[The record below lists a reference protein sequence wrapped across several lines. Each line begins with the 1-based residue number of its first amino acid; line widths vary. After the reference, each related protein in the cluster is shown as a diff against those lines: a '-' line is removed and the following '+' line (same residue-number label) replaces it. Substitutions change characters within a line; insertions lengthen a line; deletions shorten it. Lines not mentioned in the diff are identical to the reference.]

1 MDQQAFPAMRFLFAI
16 SCVWLAMTATTS
28 QGQPVDMSH
37 WGLWYDEAAEG
48 DWTAALPIGN
58 GRLGGMIFGNVVTDR
73 IQLNE
78 DTLWTGR
85 PNDPSR
91 TTAKN
96 YLDQVRQEIFSGDR
110 DTAQSIYNNNM
121 MGTHHGQAYQ
131 TVGNLYLNFAGH
143 NSYSDYT
150 RQLDLDTAVARTRY
164 ISGGVTYTRE
174 YFASSVDQLIII
186 RITAS
191 QAASISFTASMNTPM
206 SASVV
211 ASSPNILTMTGVNNS
226 HEGVAAGMQYQCRV
240 KILNE
245 GGTLT
250 VNSATIGVTGA
261 SAVTIQI
268 AAATNFVAYNDL
280 SGNPSARNDATF
292 SAAARR
298 TYTQM
303 RDDHITAHQALFRR
317 VSIDLGHTANETQTT
332 DLRRNAFAAGN
343 DPDFAA
349 LYFQFGRYLLIAS
362 SRPGTQP
369 ANLQGIWNDGL
380 APPWDSKY
388 TTNINFQMNYWPAE
402 VTNLSELAEPLIELT
417 KEAAVTGAV
426 TAQNH
431 YNCGGWVLHHNTDIW
446 RLTTPV
452 DGAQFGAWPTG
463 GGWLI
468 LNLWEHYLYT
478 QDEAYL
484 AQVYPVMKGSAQFF
498 LDYCVVHPEF
508 GWLVTAPTVS
518 PEHGYCD
525 ATGCAWITDGTTMDS
540 QIVRDVWE
548 HTRQAAE
555 ILAIDAAFQTQLSAA
570 TAQLPPMQIGQRGQ
584 LQEWLRDVD
593 VVDDHRHVSH
603 LYGLY
608 PSDQVTTEL
617 TPDLANAAKQTLI
630 ERGDLSTGWSLG
642 WKVNL
647 WARLKDGNHVYDL
660 LKLLLHS
667 ERTYVNMFDAHPPFQ
682 IDGNFGGTSGIAEML
697 LQSHLEFIE
706 LLPALPTVTFQ
717 TGSVSGL
724 KAREGFEVAL
734 AWENGKVTQGT
745 LKSLAGR
752 TCKLK
757 GTFTVKLLN
766 ETPVAATYEN
776 GLTVF
781 NTQAGTSYKVTPIVP
796 DVPTDVAA
804 QVISYNQINLTWSA
818 GTGATHYRVKRATA
832 SGGPYTTI
840 ASVTA
845 VNYSDTAL
853 ASNTT
858 YYYVVSAGNDLGYS
872 ADSEEVS
879 RTTPDGPPPVPTDV
893 TATPDNAKVWVN
905 WSPSPGATGY
915 NLKRST
921 SLSGSYSLIAAPTE
935 TGFTDTDVSNG
946 TSYYYRVVSVK
957 PFYESADSQSV
968 VAIPST
974 FFKNRAANG
983 TASAS
988 SEQPSIGEG
997 AAQAFD
1003 GTTATKW
1010 FTTVG
1015 SGSAGWLQYD
1025 FGEGFRWVV
1034 TRYDLSS
1041 ANDEPA
1047 RDPRD
1052 WQFKG
1057 SNDGINWTTLDTQ
1070 SGQSW
1075 ESRLLT
1081 TQYAVSTPGPYQYYR
1096 LNIAANNGAGD
1107 IQLSEMAL
1115 YAYGNTPPLSAYS
1128 RIEAEDYDTQ
1138 SHTGTESCA
1147 EGGQNVGW
1155 IENGSYLVFENIYF
1169 GGGSISFDA
1178 RVASATSGGNI
1189 ELYLDSMSGTPIGL
1203 CAVPNTGGWQT
1214 WLTQCCPVS
1223 DATGI
1228 HDVYLKFT
1236 GGSGYLFNVNWWQFI
1251 RYGDMNEDHIV
1262 NASDLSGF
1270 IGYWLETEC
1279 DWDLDGDCKV
1289 NLYEFAQFA
1298 GNWLDDSFQ

>member
-1 MDQQAFPAMRFLFAI
+1 MIRQTSFVSRFIMVIL
-16 SCVWLAMTATTS
+16 CVWFVTAAKNA
-28 QGQPVDMSH
+28 QGRPADMSH
-37 WGLWYDEAAEG
+37 WGLWYDEAAG
-48 DWTAALPIGN
+48 SDWTAALPIGN

-78 DTLWTGR
+78 DTLWTGQ

-96 YLDQVRQEIFSGDR
+96 YLAQVRNEIFYGDR
-110 DTAQSIYNNNM
+110 DTAQSTYNNNM

-143 NSYSDYT
+143 SSYSSYT
-150 RQLDLDTAVARTRY
+150 RQLDLDTAVAKTQY
-164 ISGGVTYTRE
+164 TSGGVTYTRE
-174 YFASSVDQLIII
+174 YFASPVDQLVII
-186 RITAS
+186 RITAD
-191 QAASISFTASMNTPM
+191 QAGSISFTASMDTPM
-206 SASVV
+206 SASVT
-211 ASSPNILTMTGVNNS
+211 AAAPNVLLMTGTNRS
-226 HEGVAAGMQYQCRV
+226 LEGVPAGMNYECRV

-245 GGTLT
+245 GGTLN
-250 VNSATIGVTGA
+250 VNSSTISVNA
-261 SAVTIQI
+261 ANAVTIQI
-268 AAATNFVAYNDL
+268 AIATNFVSYNNV
-280 SGNPSARNDATF
+280 SGSPSARNDATF
-292 SAAARR
+292 AAAASR

-303 RDDHITAHQALFRR
+303 LADHITAHQELFRR
-317 VSIDLGHTANETQTT
+317 VSIDLGHTAQEDATT

-369 ANLQGIWNDGL
+369 ANLQGIWNESL
-380 APPWDSKY
+380 YPSWDSKY
-388 TTNINFQMNYWPAE
+388 TTNINFEMNYWPAE
-402 VTNLSELAEPLIELT
+402 VTNLSELAEPMIQFA
-417 KEAAVTGAV
+417 KDVAVTGAI
-426 TAQNH
+426 TASNH
-431 YNCGGWVLHHNTDIW
+431 YNCSGWVMHHNSDIW
-446 RLTTPV
+446 GMTTPV
-452 DGAQFGAWPTG
+452 DAAQYGAWPTG
-463 GGWLI
+463 GGWLT

-478 QDEAYL
+478 LDTTYL
-484 AQVYPVMKGSAQFF
+484 AEIYPVMKGSAQFF

-525 ATGCAWITDGTTMDS
+525 ATGCAWISDGTTMDS
-540 QIVRDVWE
+540 QILRDVWE
-548 HTRQAAE
+548 HTRHAAE
-555 ILAIDAAFQTQLSAA
+555 ILGIDAAFQTQLSDAA
-570 TAQLPPMQIGQRGQ
+570 AQLPPMQIGNRGQ

-608 PSDQVTTEL
+608 PSYQITTEL
-617 TPDLANAAKQTLI
+617 TPDLADAAEQTLI

-647 WARLKDGNHVYDL
+647 WARLKDGDHVYDL

-667 ERTYVNMFDAHPPFQ
+667 QRTYVNMFDAHPPFQ

-697 LQSHLEFIE
+697 LQSHLDFIE

-724 KAREGFEVAL
+724 KARGGFEVDM
-734 AWENGKVTQGT
+734 AWDDGNITEGT
-745 LKSLAGR
+745 IKSLAGQ

-757 GTFTVKLLN
+757 GTFTVTLLDG
-766 ETPVAATYEN
+766 TPVTATYEN

-781 NTQAGTSYKVTPIVP
+781 DTQAGTSYKMTPEVP
-796 DVPTDVAA
+796 DTPADLAA
-804 QVISYNQINLTWSA
+804 EVISYNRIDLTWAASA
-818 GTGATHYRVKRATA
+818 GATHYKVKRGTE
-832 SGGPYTTI
+832 SGGPYSTI
-840 ASVTA
+840 ASDITS

-853 ASNTT
+853 ASDTT

-872 ADSEEVS
+872 ADSTEVS
-879 RTTPDGPPPVPTDV
+879 ATTLDGPPPVPADLL
-893 TATPDNAKVWVN
+893 ATPDNAKVWVN
-905 WSPSPGATGY
+905 WSASAGATSY

-921 SLSGSYSLIAAPTE
+921 AVTGPYSLIATPTE
-935 TGFTDTDVSNG
+935 TSFTDTDVSNG
-946 TSYYYRVVSVK
+946 TSYYYRVSSVK
-957 PFYESADSQSV
+957 PSYESAYSQSV

-974 FFKNRAANG
+974 TFENRATGG

-988 SEQPSIGEG
+988 SEDAPSES

-1010 FTTVG
+1010 FTG
-1015 SGSAGWLQYD
+1015 SSAGSTGWLQYN
-1025 FGEGFRWVV
+1025 FGNSVKWVV

-1041 ANDEPA
+1041 ANDEPT

-1052 WQFKG
+1052 WQFQG
-1057 SNDGINWTTLDTQ
+1057 SNDGTNWTTLDTR

-1081 TQYAVSTPGPYQYYR
+1081 KQYSVSAPGPYQYYR
-1096 LNIAANNGAGD
+1096 LNITANNGAGD

-1115 YAYGNTPPLSAYS
+1115 YAYGDTPPSSAYS
-1128 RIEAEDYDTQ
+1128 QIEAEDYDTQ
-1138 SHTGTESCA
+1138 SGTDTETCS

-1155 IENGSYLVFENIYF
+1155 IENGDYLVFERIDF
-1169 GGGSISFDA
+1169 GSVGAVSFDA

-1189 ELYLDSMSGTPIGL
+1189 ELYLDSLTGTQIGT
-1203 CAVPNTGGWQT
+1203 CTVPGTGGWQT
-1214 WLTQCCPVS
+1214 WVTQSCPVS
-1223 DATGI
+1223 GADGI
-1228 HDVYLKFT
+1228 HDLYLKFT
-1236 GGSGYLFNVNWWQFI
+1236 GGGGYLFNVNWWQFI
-1251 RYGDMNEDHIV
+1251 RYGDMNGDTIV
-1262 NASDLSGF
+1262 NTGDLPEFLS
-1270 IGYWLETEC
+1270 YWLQEDC
-1279 DWDLDGDCKV
+1279 DLDLDGDCV
-1289 NLYEFAQFA
+1289 ITLYEFAEFA
-1298 GNWLDDSFQ
+1298 NNWLDD